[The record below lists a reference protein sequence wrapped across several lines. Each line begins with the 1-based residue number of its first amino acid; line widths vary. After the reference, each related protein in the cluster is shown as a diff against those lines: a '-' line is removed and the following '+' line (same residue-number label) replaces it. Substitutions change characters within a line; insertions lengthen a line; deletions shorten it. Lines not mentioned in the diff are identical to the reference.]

1 MNMIEEVNLF
11 DIYSLKEA
19 YLKLNSYNEHIIL
32 EYKALKRKFKTSN
45 TELEQHVWKKAGLS
59 HMNVKLSKEN
69 KNLKSSLKTKNV
81 ELDKAQKELYLI
93 NVRLSK
99 RPMEESN
106 YKSRKFR
113 NRKLCF
119 REDSL
124 SIWHLLKVFRSLSK
138 KFKEIIW

>member
-1 MNMIEEVNLF
+1 MIEEVNLF

-81 ELDKAQKELYLI
+81 ELDKSPEGIIFDKCETKQKT
-93 NVRLSK
+93 NGRV
-99 RPMEESN
+99 
-106 YKSRKFR
+106 
-113 NRKLCF
+113 KL
-119 REDSL
+119 
-124 SIWHLLKVFRSLSK
+124 
-138 KFKEIIW
+138 